1 MIQSHV
7 ECTFLFIIA
16 KMMSILQTTFLCYM
30 MTSMLLVLYDDQYAS
45 KIKLFSRVL
54 CSCRLY
60 AFYSASNVSAFG
72 QGQKTL
78 LGL

>member
-30 MTSMLLVLYDDQYAS
+30 MTSMLQRSNY
-45 KIKLFSRVL
+45 FH
-54 CSCRLY
+54 
-60 AFYSASNVSAFG
+60 AFYVPVDYMHFILLVMSVHLAKAKRHFWVSKLVCE
-72 QGQKTL
+72 QY
-78 LGL
+78 